1 MKRKVSKG
9 LLSAMVMMLLTLG
22 FSVTALQTK
31 AYWYYDGKIAT
42 VQQVGA
48 TYNSVTIQ
56 WTPATGTTPVAGY
69 MIYLNTTYNNSPIAT
84 LPAST
89 LSYTVA
95 GIAENLDTDIYVV
108 PYANDPETGSPD
120 RGYSTG
126 VTATT
131 LSHVI
136 NVGYYSYGFEYS
148 SSPYQGLKVQWDY
161 VANCDGYQA
170 VLYKK
175 NGQAVQTLN
184 YTSNWNYYNAN
195 FTKATRKQVYY
206 VQVRS
211 YVTLDNGIQAFGD
224 WSTPL
229 YCVPDPIITSKN
241 ADVGH
246 YSIKMK
252 WKKIS
257 GASSYNIYVSNKSG
271 KKGKKVAT
279 VKGNKSSYTIKKVG
293 KSKVNTAKK
302 TYYIT
307 VTTNAKFG
315 KSTKKSKGYYYTRA
329 YSYYY

>member
-9 LLSAMVMMLLTLG
+9 LLSVMVMMLLTLG
-22 FSVTALQTK
+22 FSVTALQAK
-31 AYWYYDGKIAT
+31 AYFYYDGKIAA

-48 TYNSVTIQ
+48 TYDSVTVQ

-69 MIYLNTTYNNSPIAT
+69 NIYLNDSNAPIASV
-84 LPAST
+84 PAST
-89 LSYTVA
+89 LSYTVT
-95 GIAENLDTDIYVV
+95 GIAENSKVAVYVYPV
-108 PYANDPETGSPD
+108 ANDPETGVPD
-120 RGYSTG
+120 QGYYSY
-126 VTATT
+126 VYAKT
-131 LSHVI
+131 LSRVT

-161 VANCDGYQA
+161 ISNCDGYQA

-175 NGQAVQTLN
+175 NGQVVQTLN
-184 YTSNWNYYNAN
+184 YASNWDYYKAN

-211 YVTLDNGIQAFGD
+211 YVTLANGIQAFSD
-224 WSTPL
+224 WSAPL

-307 VTTNAKFG
+307 ITTNAKFG
-315 KSTKKSKGYYYTRA
+315 KSTKTSKGYYYTRA